1 MQEEHGLEPKR
12 PQGIV
17 LSDFKETTNG
27 EAVMAD
33 HIEVA
38 EKTRCTHKHHL
49 NNTYIQGIWNSLW
62 AQLNHSPS
70 KGSVINRAT

>member
-1 MQEEHGLEPKR
+1 MLIKIESSARAMQEEHGLEPKR

-38 EKTRCTHKHHL
+38 EKTDVHT
-49 NNTYIQGIWNSLW
+49 NTI
-62 AQLNHSPS
+62 
-70 KGSVINRAT
+70 

>member
-1 MQEEHGLEPKR
+1 MMQKERGLEPKR

-33 HIEVA
+33 HIGVA
-38 EKTRCTHKHHL
+38 EKNQMYT
-49 NNTYIQGIWNSLW
+49 Q
-62 AQLNHSPS
+62 SPS
-70 KGSVINRAT
+70 K